1 MTKASDSGRT
11 TMHDGKMSL
20 RSGAYRLSTML
31 RALALALALFSPTAA
46 ISQTVDDTVQ
56 FIGDMANTHGFVRS
70 LSCRNPKAGK
80 ATKITEVY
88 SVIPTGTKLGAV
100 ELNHGHDEV
109 NTGFTHFD
117 LHDID
122 TIEYQGQ
129 DSRENNLILY
139 GVRFTCKSSAPC
151 VMKTSFCTGAI
162 AELEAQ
168 FPEDT
173 LLFRSASHAER
184 VTKAFTHLL
193 TLVRAQQNTQPF

>member
-1 MTKASDSGRT
+1 MTKASISGRT
-11 TMHDGKMSL
+11 TMQDGNTNLHSASHNMPSI
-20 RSGAYRLSTML
+20 MWV
-31 RALALALALFSPTAA
+31 LALVLLSPVAAL
-46 ISQTVDDTVQ
+46 SQTVDETVQ

-109 NTGFTHFD
+109 NTGFTNFD
-117 LHDID
+117 LHDIE

-129 DSRENNLILY
+129 GSRENNLVLY
-139 GVRFTCKSSAPC
+139 GVRFTCKSGPC

-162 AELEAQ
+162 TELEAQ
-168 FPEDT
+168 FPEET
-173 LLFRSASHAER
+173 LLFRSATHAER
-184 VTKAFTHLL
+184 VTKAFAHLL
-193 TLVRAQQNTQPF
+193 TLVRAQQNNQPF

>member
-1 MTKASDSGRT
+1 MHHGSRNRRQQSPNT
-11 TMHDGKMSL
+11 TGL
-20 RSGAYRLSTML
+20 AW
-31 RALALALALFSPTAA
+31 ALACIILLPAA
-46 ISQTVDDTVQ
+46 AAGQSLDDAVQ
-56 FIGDMANTHGFVRS
+56 FISGMANTHGFVRG

-80 ATKITEVY
+80 PTKITEIY
-88 SVIPTGTKLGAV
+88 SVIPTGTKLGTI

-129 DSRENNLILY
+129 DTKENNLVLY
-139 GVRFTCKSSAPC
+139 GVRITCKSSGPC
-151 VMKTSFCTGAI
+151 IMKTSFCTGAVT
-162 AELEAQ
+162 ELEAQ

-184 VTKAFTHLL
+184 MTKALAHFLG
-193 TLVRAQQNTQPF
+193 LVRAQRQNQPF

>member
-1 MTKASDSGRT
+1 
-11 TMHDGKMSL
+11 MHDGDTTL
-20 RSGAYRLSTML
+20 RYASHFMRYSIGALVCVL
-31 RALALALALFSPTAA
+31 LLPVAAL
-46 ISQTVDDTVQ
+46 SQTVEDTVQ
-56 FIGDMANTHGFVRS
+56 FIADMANTHGFVRS
-70 LSCRNPKAGK
+70 LSCRNPKSGK

-88 SVIPTGTKLGAV
+88 SVIPTRHKLGTV

-129 DSRENNLILY
+129 DSRENNLVLY
-139 GVRFTCKSSAPC
+139 GVRFTCKSSGPC
-151 VMKTSFCTGAI
+151 VMKASFCTGAI
-162 AELEAQ
+162 AQLEAQ

-184 VTKAFTHLL
+184 VSKAFFHLL

>member
-11 TMHDGKMSL
+11 NMHDGKMSL
-20 RSGAYRLSTML
+20 RSGSYRLSTML
-31 RALALALALFSPTAA
+31 WTLALALLAPTAA

-56 FIGDMANTHGFVRS
+56 FIGDMTNTHGFVRS

-139 GVRFTCKSSAPC
+139 GIRFTCKSSGPC

-184 VTKAFTHLL
+184 VTKAFVHLL
-193 TLVRAQQNTQPF
+193 TLVRAQQHNQPF